1 MAYDP
6 YEGMFY
12 GTLPQDTQD
21 FSQVLS
27 GVGRSLGDIRR
38 GVSYLPYDLLGSG
51 VDVANLALGAAGLGS
66 ERPVL
71 GSDYLRNIA
80 RSLGLAEESTGSATE
95 SLARLGAG
103 VMSPAML
110 QGIARVG
117 KMIEDPTTY
126 AKMLAPLSR
135 PQVTTEATVTGR
147 IDPAT
152 GQYVTGPRTLTG
164 VSGSPQGELMARQ
177 RFGKAAEPMLAEDVT
192 PRVGYWAGET
202 NPMFVSEMPRM
213 MDVSKQK
220 EALRQV
226 AQTAQNLEQEGAAI
240 TRAVKLPFGDISE
253 GNAAFLTKDG
263 KPLTKEDIVKLNKSF
278 GEANYDNAV
287 LQHRKDGSGLVFAAW
302 DDKYG
307 LGQFINKAKEV
318 LPNLKI
324 EPALARQDIDRVYMD
339 MAEYAKYGAVPR
351 TESPG
356 GLLTEAFD
364 EALKRLRYRD

>member
-1 MAYDP
+1 MNQ
-6 YEGMFY
+6 YEEMFY
-12 GTLPQDTQD
+12 GTLPPDTQD
-21 FSQVLS
+21 FRQVLS
-27 GVGRSLGDIRR
+27 GVGRSLRDIQR
-38 GVSYLPYDLLGSG
+38 GVSYLPYDLIGSP
-51 VDVANLALGAAGLGS
+51 VDIANLALGTVGLGS

-71 GSDYLRNIA
+71 GIDYLRKIA
-80 RSLGLAEESTGSATE
+80 QSLNLAQEPTGSAAE
-95 SLARLGAG
+95 SMGRLGAG
-103 VMSPAML
+103 VMSPAL
-110 QGIARVG
+110 FQAVAKAG
-117 KMIEDPTTY
+117 KLIEDPTTY
-126 AKMLAPLSR
+126 AKMLAPLSK

-147 IDPAT
+147 IAPET

-177 RFGKAAEPMLAEDVT
+177 RFERAAEPMLAENVT

-253 GNAAFLTKDG
+253 GNAAFLTKNG
-263 KPLTKEDIVKLNKSF
+263 KPLTKDDIVKLNKAFTDSDF
-278 GEANYDNAV
+278 DAV
-287 LQHRKDGSGLVFAAW
+287 LQHRKDGSGLIFKGGWGEA
-302 DDKYG
+302 KYD
-307 LGQFINKAKEV
+307 LPQFVKKAKEV
-318 LPNLKI
+318 LPGLKV

-339 MAEYAKYGAVPR
+339 MAEYANYGAVPR
-351 TESPG
+351 KESPG